1 LYILPFYWS
10 GEMQTVVRKWGN
22 SLAVRLPQ
30 HVVESLSVSEGSAL
44 NVKVEA
50 GELVMRPT
58 RPKYRL
64 EDLLKHHKPEH
75 NHTGDEVW
83 GKPVGNET
91 W

>member
-1 LYILPFYWS
+1 
-10 GEMQTVVRKWGN
+10 MQTVVRKWGN

-64 EDLLKHHKPEH
+64 EDLLKNHKPEH
-75 NHTGDEVW
+75 NHNCDEVW
-83 GKPVGNET
+83 GMPVGNEA